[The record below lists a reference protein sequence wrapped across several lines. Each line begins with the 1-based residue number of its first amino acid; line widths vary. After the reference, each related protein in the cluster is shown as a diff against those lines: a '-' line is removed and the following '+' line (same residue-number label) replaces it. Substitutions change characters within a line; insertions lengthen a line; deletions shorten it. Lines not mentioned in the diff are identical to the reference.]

1 MTIED
6 IEINVRLNFL
16 EIWDGL
22 SIIEKYSIMKREL
35 NKITLSGEREEFI
48 KELRKILME
57 D

>member
-1 MTIED
+1 MNIED

>member
-1 MTIED
+1 MTVED

-22 SIIEKYSIMKREL
+22 SIIEKYSIMKREF
-35 NKITLSGEREEFI
+35 NKITPNGERAEFI
-48 KELRKILME
+48 KELRKILKE

>member
-1 MTIED
+1 MTVED

-16 EIWDGL
+16 EMWDGL

-35 NKITLSGEREEFI
+35 NKITPNGERTEFI
-48 KELRKILME
+48 KELRKILKE